1 MRALRIFFF
10 FAWTLALL
18 LFSLQTVLFSET
30 YYEKTM
36 EKSGVFTVLPRE
48 EAFGQAHTLVSF
60 LRGNNEL
67 GSSFNEKEK
76 LHMGDVR
83 ELVRLSERLL
93 AFLVVVCGV
102 WLLRSSRKLELLRQA
117 SLFALLLVG
126 VGGLIV
132 LLTFSSSFLA
142 FHQLSFT
149 NDFWMLDPATDR
161 LVVLFPE
168 SFFSAALTEVLL
180 RTLGMAAAVFL
191 ACSSRLRTRT
201 RVSDT

>member
-18 LFSLQTVLFSET
+18 LFSLQTVLFSEA

-36 EKSGVFTVLPRE
+36 EKSGVFTVLSRE
-48 EAFGQAHTLVSF
+48 EALEQVHTLVSF

-67 GSSFNEKEK
+67 GSSFNEKEH
-76 LHMGDVR
+76 LHMNDVR
-83 ELVRLSERLL
+83 ELVRLSELLL
-93 AFLVVVCGV
+93 AFLVVVCAV
-102 WLLRSSRKLELLRQA
+102 WLLSSSRKLELLRQA
-117 SLFALLLVG
+117 NLVALLVAV

-132 LLTFSSSFLA
+132 LLTFSSSFLV

-168 SFFSAALTEVLL
+168 SFFSAALTDIVL
-180 RTLGMAAAVFL
+180 RTLGMATAVFL
-191 ACSSRLRTRT
+191 ACSLRLRART
-201 RVSDT
+201 CVSDT